1 MGRNPC
7 CSKEGVKRGPWTA
20 LEDKMLAD
28 YIQAHGEG
36 KWSNVPK
43 QAGLKRCGKSCRL
56 RWLNY
61 LRPSIKQ
68 GDITKD
74 EEDLIIRLHKL
85 LGNRWS
91 LIAGRI
97 PGRTKD
103 EIENYWHSN
112 LCKKQHEDHILSCRP
127 SASTEIADTVQQ
139 SKVEVQLENDPSC
152 NNNFALGSSML
163 CNLTDIMAEES
174 ETSSGS
180 LLSASKSREEDR
192 SSCWE
197 NILMED
203 FHTREMSLSEFLD
216 TDFTK
221 LSNVFGF
228 GMCDVMSNEVLLEG
242 ESGYGF

>member
-36 KWSNVPK
+36 QWSNVPK

-61 LRPSIKQ
+61 LRPSIKG

-112 LCKKQHEDHILSCRP
+112 LCKKHILSCRP
-127 SASTEIADTVQQ
+127 STSTEIADTVQQ
-139 SKVEVQLENDPSC
+139 SKVEVHLENDPSC

-228 GMCDVMSNEVLLEG
+228 RMCDVMSNEVLLEG